1 MSFDLALD
9 AFDLRDDGLSA
20 DFIRLGHG
28 QNMTIRLE
36 EGLVRAGVISA
47 AERLT
52 TFVDVTAWHQGG
64 AETFVGDSY
73 LSTDRGGSHHII
85 GKALFSFGSTPERM
99 LGSWLG
105 RRETLRRVGVRV
117 PILYSAFAGTLY
129 EEYVEAEL
137 FEHFFCSD
145 ALAVDVARTAALIDW
160 AGFESLA
167 FLDDLRTQE
176 ERAYYVDFGF
186 DLGDPTGVPNKRARS
201 NMEKKLCE
209 PFRSTCLK
217 HYDSCLFS

>member
-1 MSFDLALD
+1 MSFD
-9 AFDLRDDGLSA
+9 AFDLRDDGVSA

-28 QNMTIRLE
+28 QNITMRLE
-36 EGLVRAGVISA
+36 NGLIKAGVIKP

-73 LSTDRGGSHHII
+73 LSTDRGVCHHII
-85 GKALFSFGSTPERM
+85 GKALFSFGLKPERM
-99 LGSWLG
+99 LDSWLS
-105 RRETLRRVGVRV
+105 RRETLRRIGVRV
-117 PILYSAFAGTLY
+117 PTLYSAFGGTLY

-137 FEHFFCSD
+137 VEHFSGSE
-145 ALAVDVARTAALIDW
+145 ALATDVARTAALIDW

-201 NMEKKLCE
+201 NIERKLSE
-209 PFRSTCLK
+209 PLRSACLK
-217 HYDSCLFS
+217 HYDSCLAET